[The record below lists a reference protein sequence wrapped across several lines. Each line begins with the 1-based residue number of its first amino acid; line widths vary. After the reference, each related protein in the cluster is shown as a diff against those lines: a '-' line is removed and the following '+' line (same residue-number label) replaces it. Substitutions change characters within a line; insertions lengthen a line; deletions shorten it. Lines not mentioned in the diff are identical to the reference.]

1 MQTAAIYA
9 RVSSERQKEAHTVE
23 SQIESLLTY
32 AYNNGYSVPD
42 DWKFVDEGFSGS
54 HLVRPALEGLRD
66 EAASGQIE
74 NVIILSP
81 DRLSRKY
88 AHQALLIEELSRQGV
103 NVIFI
108 KSVQGT
114 SPEEQLLVQFQ
125 GMIAEYER
133 AQIMERSRRGKLYK
147 ARNGDV
153 SVLSG
158 APYGYTYIKKTDT
171 SNAYYEI
178 NEKEAEVVRRVFNLY
193 TQQNYSINKIA
204 KHLNNE
210 GIATKKNSRW
220 ERSTVWGM
228 LKNPAYKGMACF
240 GKTEMCERKRITK
253 PLRQK
258 GGYSNRSSTSKPKPK
273 EQWIQIPVP
282 QIVSEQSFAFAEQ
295 FLERNKQMA
304 NRRTKE
310 LTLLQNIMVC
320 EKCGYSV
327 YRTSTK
333 TSKRKIY
340 YYRCIGSD
348 NYRFANGRICSSKPI
363 RQDYLDQAVWNEVV
377 ILLENPQLIQKEIER
392 RIELASNTEA
402 TKKSKSALNKEIIR
416 MQNGIDKLLDAYQEN
431 LITLS
436 ELRKRIPELRKRE
449 KVKQKE
455 LDSLE
460 MQVAD
465 RNRFMKVSHNI
476 EFFMTQLKK
485 TSKNIAIEQ
494 KRNILRMIV
503 KEIIIGENEIKI
515 IHSIPTD
522 IEKKTNFSKSY
533 LLSQRR
539 HHASLRCA
547 FYVILDF

>member
-547 FYVILDF
+547 FTLLFF